1 MNISVVICTY
11 NNKACLIQTL
21 VSLAQSNVH
30 SHIQW
35 EILVV
40 DNNSTDGTNR
50 AVESFIKEWNAQ
62 FRYFFEPRQ
71 GKGYALNTGV
81 RAAKGDVI
89 AFTDD
94 DAVVSPS
101 WLESCV
107 REFERDPT
115 VSGLGGMITLHDIRD
130 RPKTIRTFKERFE
143 LVWQEFDVTNPPI
156 IGCNMAF
163 RASVFA
169 KVGLFDQRFG
179 PGAGVVPSAA
189 DMDFIYRVCRSGL
202 KVIYSPDVVLA
213 HNHGRTTDDE
223 IEVLKR
229 RYLKGRGG
237 FYCKHILD
245 GDSNVFR
252 RMFREVYGASKEIV
266 GAVIK
271 RKSAAAHTEKMR
283 LLIEGARIYVRLSR
297 KSGTS

>member
-1 MNISVVICTY
+1 MDISVVICTY
-11 NNKACLIQTL
+11 NNKAPLIQALT
-21 VSLAQSNVH
+21 SLAQSNVH
-30 SHIQW
+30 SPMQW

-40 DNNSTDGTNR
+40 DNNSNDGTNR
-50 AVESFIKEWNAQ
+50 VVETFIKEWNAQ

-81 RAAKGDVI
+81 CAAKGDVI

-107 REFERDPT
+107 SEFERDPT
-115 VSGLGGMITLHDIRD
+115 VSGLGGMVTLHDNRD
-130 RPKTIRTFKERFE
+130 RPTTIRTCKERFE
-143 LVWQEFDVTNPPI
+143 LVWQELELTNIPI

-169 KVGLFDQRFG
+169 QVGLFDQRFG
-179 PGAGVVPSAA
+179 PGSSVGPTEDV
-189 DMDFIYRVCRSGL
+189 DFIYRVCRSGL

-213 HNHGRTTDDE
+213 HNHGRRTDDE
-223 IEVLKR
+223 IEAVKR

-237 FYCKHILD
+237 FYCKHILE
-245 GDSNVFR
+245 GDPNVFR
-252 RMFREVYGASKEIV
+252 RALREVYGTSKEIV

-283 LLIEGARIYVRLSR
+283 LLIEGARAYVRLSG